1 MFVEDSSRPGAAHQA
16 CPLLCPP
23 ALPLIRGSLFALV
36 HPFQEGCLQCWPCW
50 SCRSL
55 FCSTESAP
63 FLSFG
68 GTKVATKL
76 KKSVYQAVIQSVI
89 KCKSVELRPGNLTQ
103 VKFFFKNCPKV
114 IIIKSLG
121 IDGDK
126 KWSPFQDSGVP
137 SPFFCTKKNG
147 HLNITL
153 GQVLGN
159 FLKLLILGSFLAAFP
174 SEKFTRIKDRC
185 IH

>member
-23 ALPLIRGSLFALV
+23 ALPLIRGSLFALA
-36 HPFQEGCLQCWPCW
+36 HPFQEGYLQCWPYW

-55 FCSTESAP
+55 FCSTESAH

-76 KKSVYQAVIQSVI
+76 KKSVYQAVSVL
-89 KCKSVELRPGNLTQ
+89 KCKSVELRTGELTQ
-103 VKFFFKNCPKV
+103 VIFVFKNCPKV
-114 IIIKSLG
+114 IIIQTLG

-126 KWSPFQDSGVP
+126 KWSPFQDSGFP
-137 SPFFCTKKNG
+137 SPIFCTKKRTFEYRSQASIRQ
-147 HLNITL
+147 L
-153 GQVLGN
+153 
-159 FLKLLILGSFLAAFP
+159 LKIAFFRLIFGRFSL
-174 SEKFTRIKDRC
+174 
-185 IH
+185 

>member
-36 HPFQEGCLQCWPCW
+36 HPFQEGCLQCWPYW

-55 FCSTESAP
+55 FCSTESAH

-76 KKSVYQAVIQSVI
+76 KKSVYQAVIQSVL
-89 KCKSVELRPGNLTQ
+89 KCKSVELRPGELTQ
-103 VKFFFKNCPKV
+103 VKFIFKNCPKV
-114 IIIKSLG
+114 IIIQTLG

-126 KWSPFQDSGVP
+126 KWSPFQDSGFP
-137 SPFFCTKKNG
+137 SPIFCTKKRTFEYRSQAS
-147 HLNITL
+147 IW
-153 GQVLGN
+153 Q
-159 FLKLLILGSFLAAFP
+159 FLKIAFLGSFWPLFP
-174 SEKFTRIKDRC
+174 QKNLPG
-185 IH
+185 